1 MRKVGRRGVPHT
13 FLQRIG
19 GMADMV
25 PQSTWR
31 FMELGVQPRPAG
43 PWIQG
48 DPELEHDPQ
57 ELWALVSTTINPA
70 P

>member
-1 MRKVGRRGVPHT
+1 
-13 FLQRIG
+13 
-19 GMADMV
+19 MADMV
-25 PQSTWR
+25 PQLTWR